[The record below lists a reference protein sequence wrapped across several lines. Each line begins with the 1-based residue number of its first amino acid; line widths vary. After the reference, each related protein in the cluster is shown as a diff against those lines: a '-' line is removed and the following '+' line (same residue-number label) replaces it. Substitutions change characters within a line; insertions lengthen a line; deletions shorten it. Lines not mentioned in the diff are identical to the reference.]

1 MIFAPCICLVF
12 NSKKITPVISVLEIK
27 SVKYLALLCLRCWF
41 DSPLLFARSK
51 SEDING
57 ITTDRR
63 SDEKPQL

>member
-1 MIFAPCICLVF
+1 LAF

-27 SVKYLALLCLRCWF
+27 SVKYVARLCLRCWF
-41 DSPLLFARSK
+41 DSLSLFARPK

-63 SDEKPQL
+63 SDEKSQL

>member
-1 MIFAPCICLVF
+1 MDQRFFLELNAYRYCKLRVF
-12 NSKKITPVISVLEIK
+12 
-27 SVKYLALLCLRCWF
+27 KYVALLCLRCWF
-41 DSPLLFARSK
+41 DSLSLFARPK